1 MSRYKNIYM
10 LAPYKLTT
18 GGIELCH
25 QLVDRLRNIGETT
38 FIVYIEGKQINHDC
52 IVTSEYS
59 KYDIQVTDKIEDNS
73 QNMLVIPE
81 IYFDWIFK
89 FKHIQ
94 IGCWWM
100 SVDNRYDN
108 CHIGDAVKFR
118 KSFIRKIKAI
128 YDYYHARPHKYHNR
142 NTNRRLKQQGDRI
155 THFYQ
160 SCYAQQHLY
169 RLGFSK
175 VLPLTDYINTYYA
188 AAGETP
194 TTEKKDII
202 LYNPSKGLLFTQK
215 IIAKMPGYEFIPL
228 KGLTREQLKQLFSD
242 AKLYIDFG
250 HFPGKD
256 RLHREAAL
264 NRCCI
269 ITGKNGAARFYEDVP
284 IGSDYKFDATTSSL
298 PAIVERI
305 KYVLANYDRCIA
317 DFGFL
322 RKTIMGEQAA
332 FYREVETA
340 FL

>member
-1 MSRYKNIYM
+1 MGRYKRIYM
-10 LAPYKLTT
+10 LAPYKCTT

-25 QLVDRLRNIGETT
+25 QLVDHLRNCGEQA
-38 FIVYIEGKQINHDC
+38 FIVYIIGKNISNDLS
-52 IVTSEYS
+52 VTAEYS
-59 KYDIQVTDKIEDNS
+59 KYDICVTNTIEDS
-73 QNMLVIPE
+73 EDNMLILPE
-81 IYFDWIFK
+81 IYYDFAFIFK
-89 FKHIQ
+89 RIQ

-100 SVDNRYDN
+100 SVDNRYIN
-108 CHIGDAVKFR
+108 CYISDVLRFR
-118 KSFIRKIKAI
+118 KSLLHKCKAI
-128 YDYYHARPHKYHNR
+128 YDYYQARPHKYHNI

-169 RLGFSK
+169 RLGLSK
-175 VLPLTDYINTYYA
+175 VLPLTDYVNTYYA

-284 IGSDYKFDATTSSL
+284 IGSDYKFEATKSSL

-305 KYVLANYDRCIA
+305 KYVLAHYDSCIH
-317 DFGFL
+317 DFEFL